1 MLAQISVDTS
11 GQATLG
17 LVFFAFFIAASSI
30 VSITAITNAMS
41 GHESIM
47 TDMTPYFA
55 SFPFLIA
62 LFCIAFSYTI
72 RGLNHDADYRKKVL
86 FFFVGVVYVF
96 SMIALHLS
104 SIIINLSYV

>member
-1 MLAQISVDTS
+1 MLAHISVDAG
-11 GQATLG
+11 GQVTLG

-47 TDMTPYFA
+47 TDMTPYFV

-62 LFCIAFSYTI
+62 LFCIAFSYTV
-72 RGLNHDADYRKKVL
+72 GALKNDADYRKKIL
-86 FFFVGVVYVF
+86 FFFVGVVYIF

-104 SIIINLSYV
+104 SVIMNLSYA

>member
-1 MLAQISVDTS
+1 MLAQISVDAG

-17 LVFFAFFIAASSI
+17 LVFFALFIASSSI

-47 TDMTPYFA
+47 TDMTPYFV
-55 SFPFLIA
+55 SFPFLIL
-62 LFCIAFSYTI
+62 LFCIAFTYTI
-72 RGLNHDADYRKKVL
+72 RKLSDHAEYRKKIL

-104 SIIINLSYV
+104 SVIINLSYT